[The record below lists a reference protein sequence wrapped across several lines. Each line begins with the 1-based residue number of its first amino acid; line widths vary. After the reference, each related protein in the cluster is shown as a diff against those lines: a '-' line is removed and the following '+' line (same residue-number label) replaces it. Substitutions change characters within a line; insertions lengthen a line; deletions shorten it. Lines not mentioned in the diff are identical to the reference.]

1 MADKLVKCGEDD
13 VGIGAGQ
20 RCSPKAHL
28 DLRHDS
34 ACPHTG
40 AHHVADGGGESAV
53 RHTEDVVELT
63 TGSGL
68 DVVLVARRQGHHLD
82 VRKVAAHPQVANG
95 PFDVGPVQWQ
105 DQVSRPLGD
114 EPLIRLGDCRRRRSG
129 ARPET
134 RPDQRSAGYG
144 LVPQLDPAPSR
155 SALVSPADHHQHGGD
170 LDHHDQDS
178 KNGAFVVPN
187 RGVAAGQVCP
197 VGQRLLPPLEIQHLA
212 VVMER
217 RSAGEDVVHCLRIS
231 RS

>member
-1 MADKLVKCGEDD
+1 M
-13 VGIGAGQ
+13 
-20 RCSPKAHL
+20 
-28 DLRHDS
+28 
-34 ACPHTG
+34 
-40 AHHVADGGGESAV
+40 
-53 RHTEDVVELT
+53 
-63 TGSGL
+63 
-68 DVVLVARRQGHHLD
+68 RRQWTTSSPAD
-82 VRKVAAHPQVANG
+82 
-95 PFDVGPVQWQ
+95 
-105 DQVSRPLGD
+105 
-114 EPLIRLGDCRRRRSG
+114 RRSMTT
-129 ARPET
+129 ARCWISRGGSSRCPTGHTWPAATPRFGTTKAPFLESWSWWS
-134 RPDQRSAGYG
+134 RSPPCWCLSAGYG

-155 SALVSPADHHQHGGD
+155 SAPVSPLSPADHHQHGGD